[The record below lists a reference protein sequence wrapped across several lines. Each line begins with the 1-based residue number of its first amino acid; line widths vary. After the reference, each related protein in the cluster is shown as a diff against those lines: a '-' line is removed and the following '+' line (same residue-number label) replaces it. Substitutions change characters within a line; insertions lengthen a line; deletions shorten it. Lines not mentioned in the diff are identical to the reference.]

1 MYAIASRARSNNS
14 SNSSRGYSSSYSVK
28 EKTPEEE
35 AAEAAELEA
44 YKKKYAEQSRLFN
57 ECQEKAALS
66 PPEYP
71 IQIIFNNNYFRTILY
86 NNEGCVFVSSFNDA
100 VKKVQQEIGSMDSV
114 LMNEF
119 RNSRY
124 YKNGDVLR
132 LSSRNKSIFKFRNVN
147 SPGDRYYFTQS
158 ISITPILCWD
168 VIISSA
174 APTMMSS
181 MRIASQNRYN
191 TGGKSRAKK
200 STRRKY
206 RAKKST
212 FRKGRAKK
220 SRKTTRRKG

>member
-14 SNSSRGYSSSYSVK
+14 SNGSRGYSSSYSVK
-28 EKTPEEE
+28 EKTPEEK

-44 YKKKYAEQSRLFN
+44 YQKKYAEQSRLFN

-174 APTMMSS
+174 APTMMSNF
-181 MRIASQNRYN
+181 RIANQNKSIR
-191 TGGKSRAKK
+191 GGK
-200 STRRKY
+200 T

-212 FRKGRAKK
+212 FKKGRAKK
-220 SRKTTRRKG
+220 SRKSTRRKG